1 MNISRVPS
9 FLIAGLIVIG
19 AANAQTAPDPY
30 NPQTRRSTAPQP
42 AEPTLA
48 DMGFGTDQGNI
59 GPFVSNTDKQY
70 AQAMAER
77 GMMEV
82 RLGEVAIEKSGREDV
97 KKIAHRMVTDY
108 LNWNDGMA
116 KAAKKLS
123 IELPTELDAKDK
135 AEVDRICALSGP
147 AFDEAYLKAV
157 VRLQSKALSMSHH
170 EASDA
175 AVSGFRHWAGVVIPN
190 LQEQVHTAQVALKAN
205 QTVASK

>member
-1 MNISRVPS
+1 
-9 FLIAGLIVIG
+9 
-19 AANAQTAPDPY
+19 
-30 NPQTRRSTAPQP
+30 
-42 AEPTLA
+42 
-48 DMGFGTDQGNI
+48 
-59 GPFVSNTDKQY
+59 
-70 AQAMAER
+70 
-77 GMMEV
+77 
-82 RLGEVAIEKSGREDV
+82 
-97 KKIAHRMVTDY
+97 
-108 LNWNDGMA
+108 MA